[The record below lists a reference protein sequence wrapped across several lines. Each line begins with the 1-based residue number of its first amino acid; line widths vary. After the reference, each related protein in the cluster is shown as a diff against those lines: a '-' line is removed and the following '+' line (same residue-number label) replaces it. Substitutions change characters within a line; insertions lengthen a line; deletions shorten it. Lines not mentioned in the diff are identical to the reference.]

1 MMYNPMFGA
10 RIEQFDGSQKM
21 IDKYGIH
28 FSQSVMWWVPTIFSI
43 LEFNNHYSKIE
54 IGDWIV
60 DLGKDGFSVI
70 RDEKSKE
77 LIQKVRKEEPMHVTF
92 KTTSSRQDVG
102 RNE

>member
-1 MMYNPMFGA
+1 MKYNQMFGTP
-10 RIEQFDGSQKM
+10 IEQFDGSQKM
-21 IDKYGIH
+21 IEKYGIH

-43 LEFNNHYSKIE
+43 LEFNSHYSKIE

-60 DLGKDGFSVI
+60 DLGKDGFSVS

-77 LIQKVRKEEPMHVTF
+77 LIKRAQKEEPIHVTF
-92 KTTSSRQDVG
+92 KTTSTRKDAG